1 MLQYLN
7 DVDEM
12 LHGSELQEIKK
23 MKEISSLRM
32 KDHMAAYE
40 QIQREMGELADEAI
54 EVMNSSA
61 YDKQAKKIGKLAA
74 KQNQEYK
81 TELAVI
87 HEKKEQTDSLRL
99 GAQAVVG
106 TSLEAQKKEIVA
118 SLQSMHNNMKEY
130 TKDVETR
137 LERAM

>member
-74 KQNQEYK
+74 K
-81 TELAVI
+81 
-87 HEKKEQTDSLRL
+87 
-99 GAQAVVG
+99 
-106 TSLEAQKKEIVA
+106 
-118 SLQSMHNNMKEY
+118 
-130 TKDVETR
+130 
-137 LERAM
+137 